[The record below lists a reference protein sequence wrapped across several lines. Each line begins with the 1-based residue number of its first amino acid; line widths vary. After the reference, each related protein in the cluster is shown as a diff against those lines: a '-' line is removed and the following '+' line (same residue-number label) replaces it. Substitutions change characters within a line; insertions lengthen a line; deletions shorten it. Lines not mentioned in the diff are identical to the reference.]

1 MQLLATA
8 EQMQGFDR
16 VAIKKF
22 GIPGIILMENAG
34 RACGD
39 ALMQRFG
46 SVSGK
51 RVLVACGKGN
61 NGGDGFVIARHLA
74 NGNAHVHV
82 MLLGKR
88 RDVTGDAR
96 LNLNILLK
104 IASSKSS
111 GITFQEITSVGP
123 LSKLASPDIVVDA
136 IFGTGFS
143 GEVRG
148 LHRKVIEWINAGQH
162 KVVSVDI
169 PSGVDASNGGVANAA
184 VKAGLTVTMALPKVG
199 HYVGV
204 GREYTGT
211 LRVADIGIPRAAI
224 TAVPS
229 EVWHVEKEDVGLALP
244 RRSPRAHK
252 YSVGKVFV
260 IGGSRQFTGAP
271 VMCAESVL
279 RTGAG
284 AVILGTPV
292 SVQPVIA
299 RKVTEVM
306 LAPLSETTD
315 GSLSL
320 ASLERIVEK
329 IDWADVV
336 AIGPG
341 LSRNAET
348 AELVCRIVS
357 ICKKP
362 LVIDAD
368 ALPAIAGNLALLKK
382 RKAPSI
388 LTPHVGEL
396 SRLIGEDSDTI
407 ELNRLARAQRWA
419 KTLSSIL
426 VLKGAP
432 TITGTPDGTA
442 FVNSTG
448 NPGMATVGAGD
459 VLTGIIASLM
469 AQGATTDAAAW
480 AGVYVHG
487 LAGDNVAAR
496 LGQRSLMAMDLV
508 DAIPA
513 ALKSIEG

>member
-8 EQMQGFDR
+8 EQMQGFDM
-16 VAIKKF
+16 VAIKKL
-22 GIPGIILMENAG
+22 GIPGIVLMENAG
-34 RACGD
+34 RACVN
-39 ALMQRFG
+39 ALVHHFG

-51 RVLVACGKGN
+51 RVLIVCGKGN

-74 NGNAHVHV
+74 NRDARVHV
-82 MLLGKR
+82 LLLGKR
-88 RDVTGDAR
+88 RDVKGDAR
-96 LNLNILLK
+96 LNFKILLK

-111 GITFQEITSVGP
+111 GITFQEITSVGL
-123 LSKLASPDIVVDA
+123 LSKLAPPDIVVDA

-143 GEVRG
+143 GEVHG
-148 LHRKVIEWINAGQH
+148 LQKRVIEWINAGDMR
-162 KVVSVDI
+162 VVSVDI
-169 PSGVDASNGGVANAA
+169 ASGVDGSTGIVHNIA
-184 VKAGLTVTMALPKVG
+184 VRADLTVTMALPKIG
-199 HYVGV
+199 HYVGA
-204 GREYTGT
+204 GREHAGT
-211 LRVADIGIPRAAI
+211 LHVVDIGIPRVAI
-224 TAVPS
+224 TAGPS
-229 EVWHVEKEDVGLALP
+229 AVWYVGREDVASALP

-252 YSVGKVFV
+252 YSVGKVFL

-271 VMCAESVL
+271 VMCAEAVL

-284 AVILGTPV
+284 AVILGT
-292 SVQPVIA
+292 SASIQPVIA
-299 RKVTEVM
+299 RKITEVM
-306 LAPLSETTD
+306 LTPLAETTE

-320 ASLERIVEK
+320 ASLEMIVEK

-357 ICKKP
+357 ICRKP

-368 ALPAIAGNLALLKK
+368 ALSALAGNLNLLKK
-382 RKAPSI
+382 RKASTI

-396 SRLIGEDSDTI
+396 SRLIEEDSDSI
-407 ELNRLARAQRWA
+407 ELNRAVYAQRWA
-419 KTLSSIL
+419 KTLKSTL

-432 TITGTPDGTA
+432 TITGTPEGTSY
-442 FVNSTG
+442 VNSTG

-459 VLTGIIASLM
+459 VLTGIIASLT
-469 AQGATTDAAAW
+469 AQGATAEAAAW
-480 AGVYVHG
+480 SGVYLHG

-513 ALKSIEG
+513 ALKGING

>member
-22 GIPGIILMENAG
+22 GVPGIILMENAG
-34 RACGD
+34 RACAD
-39 ALMQRFG
+39 AIVQHFG
-46 SVSGK
+46 NVSGK
-51 RVLVACGKGN
+51 RVLVVCGKGN

-74 NGNAHVHV
+74 NCNAQAHV
-82 MLLGKR
+82 MLLGKQ
-88 RDVTGDAR
+88 RDMKGDAR
-96 LNLNILLK
+96 VNLNILFK

-111 GITFQEITSVGP
+111 GITFQETTTVGA
-123 LSKLASPDIVVDA
+123 LSKIAPPDLVVDA

-143 GEVRG
+143 GEVHG
-148 LHRKVIEWINAGQH
+148 LHRKVIEWINASH
-162 KVVSVDI
+162 STIVSVDI
-169 PSGVDASNGGVANAA
+169 ASGVDGSTGIVRNVAVRAD
-184 VKAGLTVTMALPKVG
+184 LTVTMALPKIG
-199 HYVGV
+199 HYVGA
-204 GREYTGT
+204 GRDHTGS
-211 LRVADIGIPRAAI
+211 LRVADIGIPRVAI
-224 TAVPS
+224 TAGS
-229 EVWHVEKEDVGLALP
+229 SAVWYVGREDVALLLP
-244 RRSPRAHK
+244 RRSQRAHK

-271 VMCAESVL
+271 VMCAEAVL
-279 RTGAG
+279 RAGAG

-292 SVQPVIA
+292 SVLPIIA

-306 LAPLSETTD
+306 LAPLAETAE

-320 ASLERIVEK
+320 ASIAMIQEK

-348 AELVCRIVS
+348 AELVCKIVS

-368 ALPAIAGNLALLKK
+368 ALSALAGSLHLLKK
-382 RKAPSI
+382 RKASTI

-396 SRLIGEDSDTI
+396 SRLTGEESDSI
-407 ELNRLARAQRWA
+407 ELHRVSYAQHWA
-419 KTLSSIL
+419 KTLKSVL

-432 TITGTPDGTA
+432 TITGTPEKAA
-442 FVNSTG
+442 FVNTTG

-459 VLTGIIASLM
+459 VLTGIVSSLL
-469 AQGATTDAAAW
+469 AQGATAETAGW
-480 AGVYVHG
+480 AGAYVHG
-487 LAGDNVAAR
+487 LAGDTVAAR

-508 DAIPA
+508 NAIPE
-513 ALKSIEG
+513 ALKNIEG